1 MIEDPSATVRALL
14 AAAGIAPPE
23 AELEAMIAGY
33 PTLRAAADGLYL
45 DAANAF
51 SPAFLPSDGDQ
62 DGGDGDGDERAARGA
77 SGERSDGPSP
87 RGGAR

>member
-23 AELEAMIAGY
+23 AEIEAMIAGY

-45 DAANAF
+45 DAAASF
-51 SPAFLPSDGDQ
+51 SPAFLPSDGD
-62 DGGDGDGDERAARGA
+62 GDSETDDARASA
-77 SGERSDGPSP
+77 SRSDGAPK